1 MNTGYEYHVFLI
13 SYRYTD
19 ENYQFMFIM
28 FIYIV
33 DSPLAGS
40 HGGKKCSPADPWEI
54 SGNLGF
60 DSAVECNGTITH
72 KRTMV
77 IFHFPWKVFHL

>member
-40 HGGKKCSPADPWEI
+40 HGGKKCSPADP
-54 SGNLGF
+54 
-60 DSAVECNGTITH
+60 
-72 KRTMV
+72 
-77 IFHFPWKVFHL
+77 